1 LAITTLD
8 GKEVRISDFRGRVVL
23 LNFWATWC
31 APCIREMPSLDRLQ
45 AELGHDVDV
54 LAVSE
59 DSGGGEAVTRFLA
72 KTPVQSL
79 TFYLDEQKH
88 LARAFEARGLP
99 TTFIIDQ
106 DGRIRARLD
115 GAAEWDSPEMAT
127 LLRSLAAGRAPAV
140 RAHSA

>member
-1 LAITTLD
+1 LPITTLD
-8 GKEVRISDFRGRVVL
+8 GKEVRLSDFRGRVVL

-31 APCIREMPSLDRLQ
+31 PPCVREMPSLDRLH
-45 AELGHDVDV
+45 AELGQDVDV

-59 DSGGGEAVTRFLA
+59 DSGGAEAVTRFLA
-72 KTPVQSL
+72 KTPVRSMTL
-79 TFYLDEQKH
+79 YLDRQKR
-88 LARAFEARGLP
+88 LERAFDTRALP

-127 LLRSLAAGRAPAV
+127 LLRSLAAGRGTAV